1 MELEETITKPLKKLI
16 NDLLMNLDIL
26 DLLSESQQQTDLNLN
41 ELELRKELVSVGK
54 VISHNVTRLSLSA
67 SNKSKETENI
77 CKELSKIL
85 TYLVSIIGGLPN
97 STGDFVLKD
106 LKVATCGILFDVS
119 SLANSLLKES
129 IQTVDERFRSSNFL
143 IQTGIVWESA
153 KIFEEIP
160 LNARDSSCKK
170 INATIEL
177 VTDAILEVCLKICT
191 LFILNPLK
199 VEEGLNNGGVGGD
212 WEVDEDDVQEEEEF
226 SEFERKIATKILI
239 LLKSSKLLMTKIIK
253 VITNVDLSE
262 IMLKK
267 FSEMSIKEDGIN
279 LLRDKNNSDIFEDLS
294 SYCQNISYKIDD
306 SCCLLEAKF
315 DKEELK
321 LNLIQ
326 FWDAVGATFR
336 VMKNESFYLE
346 EKNWFELCESNFK
359 KNFELVFSDLL
370 ISSVTR

>member
-177 VTDAILEVCLKICT
+177 VTDAILEV
-191 LFILNPLK
+191 
-199 VEEGLNNGGVGGD
+199 EEGLNNGGVGGD

-326 FWDAVGATFR
+326 FWDAVGATFS